1 MEMHQIRY
9 FLAVADCLNF
19 TRAAEHCNVTQPALT
34 RAVQKLEEELG
45 GLLFR
50 RERKYTHMT
59 DLGHLVRPQLE
70 AILAQSENAK
80 TTAKSFLQMKDA
92 PLKLGVMCTI
102 GPMRFIGFLA
112 GFGRDHPGIEVSLME
127 SVPQRLADSLM
138 SGELDVAIMTQ
149 PSEAHDRL
157 DLHPLYEERFMIA
170 CAPGHRFEQMEAVP
184 MADIAGEAYLT
195 RANCEYI
202 GYLDGILQERMIKV
216 QDVYQSEREDWIQSM
231 VLAGMGICF
240 IPEYTPVI
248 PGIVTRPIVEPEV
261 TRAIH
266 IVTVAGRRF
275 SPAVATFVKAV
286 DKFKW
291 PALSAVSKGKL
302 QAAS

>member
-9 FLAVADCLNF
+9 FLAVCDCLNF
-19 TRAAEHCNVTQPALT
+19 TRAAESCNVTQPALT

-70 AILAQSENAK
+70 AILSQSEQAK
-80 TTAKSFLQMKDA
+80 TTAKSFLQMTDA

-127 SVPQRLADSLM
+127 SVPNRLSESLM
-138 SGELDVAIMTQ
+138 SGDLDVAIMTQ
-149 PSEAHDRL
+149 PEEGHDRL

-170 CAPGHRFEQMEAVP
+170 CAPGHRFETMAAVP
-184 MADIAGEAYLT
+184 MADIAGESYLT

-202 GYLDGILQERMIKV
+202 GYLEGVM
-216 QDVYQSEREDWIQSM
+216 
-231 VLAGMGICF
+231 
-240 IPEYTPVI
+240 
-248 PGIVTRPIVEPEV
+248 
-261 TRAIH
+261 
-266 IVTVAGRRF
+266 
-275 SPAVATFVKAV
+275 
-286 DKFKW
+286 
-291 PALSAVSKGKL
+291 
-302 QAAS
+302 